1 MSVGGLSI
9 TLYELELL
17 SELGEWYIGR
27 VRDAIEH
34 KPIKRKSISKPD
46 GFEATVDATGKLKSS
61 LRKELKNGQ
70 ELEVWCLAYIDKLIF
85 GQPPGE
91 KVEVSEI
98 ETWLA
103 AKGLDYNSTTVARNI
118 RAVGSSIWNQFH
130 GANSGLL
137 SDINVEAKVNEVKQ
151 KLLLKTVEE
160 IKQEF
165 ATAFKEAA

>member
-1 MSVGGLSI
+1 MAVGNI
-9 TLYELELL
+9 TIYETEILN
-17 SELGEWYIGR
+17 ELGDWYIAK
-27 VRDAIEH
+27 VKDAIEH
-34 KPIKRKSISKPD
+34 KPIKRKSVHNPD
-46 GFEATVDATGKLKSS
+46 GFEAPVNATGKLAAS
-61 LRKELKNGQ
+61 LRKEVDPAM
-70 ELEVWCLAYIDKLIF
+70 LEVWCLSYIDKLIF

-98 ETWLA
+98 ETWLS

-118 RAVGSSIWNQFH
+118 RAVGNSIWNQFH

-137 SDINVEAKVNEVKQ
+137 SGINIEAKANEIKQ

-165 ATAFKEAA
+165 SQAFKQAA